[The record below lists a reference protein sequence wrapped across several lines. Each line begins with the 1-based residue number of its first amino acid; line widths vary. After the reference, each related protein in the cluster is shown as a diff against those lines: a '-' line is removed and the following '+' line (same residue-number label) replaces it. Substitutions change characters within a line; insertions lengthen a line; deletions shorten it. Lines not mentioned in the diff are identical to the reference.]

1 MKPVSERASI
11 LIVDDEEINLELL
24 KYTLASDYDIITATD
39 GETAIQIAVE
49 QQPDLVLLDIM
60 MPGISG
66 YEVCRQLKSNPA
78 TINIPIVFSTA
89 KDSDEDE
96 VLGLEMG
103 AADYIHKPYKTA
115 LIKARISNQ
124 IELKQKNDLLEKLV
138 RIDGL
143 TEISNRRFFDE
154 SFEQEWRRAIRS
166 GQSLALG
173 LLDIDHFK
181 QFNDNY
187 GHAAGDKCLIQVAKC
202 LEKQIRRSGD
212 FVARYG
218 GEEFVFLWLDA
229 DQEAAIL
236 LADKARKAISELNIA
251 HHYSSCAK
259 QVTASFGLAVV
270 TPEAQWHKEA
280 LLQLADD
287 NLYLAKERGRN
298 QVVSAALEYTD

>member
-1 MKPVSERASI
+1 VKAISERALI

-24 KYTLASDYDIITATD
+24 NYTLAGDYDIVTANS
-39 GETAIQIAVE
+39 GEMALDKVQE
-49 QQPDLVLLDIM
+49 RSPDLVLLDIM

-66 YEVCRQLKSNPA
+66 YEVCRQLKSNSQ
-78 TINIPIVFSTA
+78 TKNIPIVFSTA

-103 AADYIHKPYKTA
+103 AADYIHKPYKAA

-124 IELKQKNDLLEKLV
+124 IALKQKNDLLEKLV
-138 RIDGL
+138 RIDAL
-143 TEISNRRFFDE
+143 TEINNRRFFDE
-154 SFEQEWRRAIRS
+154 SFEHEWRRALRS
-166 GQSLALG
+166 GQSLALC

-187 GHAAGDKCLIQVAKC
+187 GHAAGDKCLLQVARC
-202 LEKQIRRSGD
+202 LDKQIRRSGD

-229 DQEAAIL
+229 DESAAIL
-236 LADKARKAISELNIA
+236 LAERARKAIAELNIS
-251 HHYSSCAK
+251 HHYSSCA
-259 QVTASFGLAVV
+259 QHVTASFGV
-270 TPEAQWHKEA
+270 TLFTPDPSQNKEVM
-280 LLQLADD
+280 LQQADD

-298 QVVSAALEYTD
+298 QVVCLKSQV